1 MRSLNDKAFTAAFCC
16 CSSRAWIMP
25 CSFMAFSVS
34 MVGLVNIV
42 FSGDLSSVVIAGST
56 HVAVDRQFE
65 IEGFGLAQVSAA
77 LEDRLDAAAVGA
89 AESDRQG
96 AGGL

>member
-1 MRSLNDKAFTAAFCC
+1 MRSSNDSAFTAAFCC

-25 CSFMAFSVS
+25 CNFRVFSVS
-34 MVGLVNIV
+34 IVGLVNMV
-42 FSGDLSSVVIAGST
+42 FSSGLSSVVIAGST
-56 HVAVDRQFE
+56 YVAVDRQLE
-65 IEGFGLAQVSAA
+65 IEGFGLAQVSTA

-89 AESDRQG
+89 PEPDRQR